1 MNDNQN
7 LLFLRRHSFLYL
19 FYTPATRN
27 MTLSENDTTNPSYF
41 FPFEKINLVTTDL
54 LHHQLL
60 LWIPVLLSH
69 ICVLLLQLP
78 LSWCPTS
85 ISGGIQNLNPKLGL
99 YLFTYSLVESD
110 LLRSSE
116 LRSYGHRL
124 SFLIYTSD
132 NSVKR

>member
-1 MNDNQN
+1 M
-7 LLFLRRHSFLYL
+7 RRHSFLYL

-99 YLFTYSLVESD
+99 YFVTSYFGNHPSEDKILKKARFTKCGIPGPKYILHVYVLYIFAED
-110 LLRSSE
+110 
-116 LRSYGHRL
+116 
-124 SFLIYTSD
+124 
-132 NSVKR
+132 